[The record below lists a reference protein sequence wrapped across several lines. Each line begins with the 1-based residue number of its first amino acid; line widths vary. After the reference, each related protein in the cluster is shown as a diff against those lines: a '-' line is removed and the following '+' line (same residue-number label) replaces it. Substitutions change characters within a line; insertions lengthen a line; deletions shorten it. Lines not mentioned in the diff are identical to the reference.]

1 MLIAVNQSKKNEK
14 NFQRPKTPISD
25 FFGTNYERVT
35 QKGKKKA
42 IFAKKNIF
50 RTPKIL
56 VFVLRTALVRLYW
69 MSFIYAPNKSVCYY

>member
-35 QKGKKKA
+35 QKGKK
-42 IFAKKNIF
+42 
-50 RTPKIL
+50 
-56 VFVLRTALVRLYW
+56 
-69 MSFIYAPNKSVCYY
+69 